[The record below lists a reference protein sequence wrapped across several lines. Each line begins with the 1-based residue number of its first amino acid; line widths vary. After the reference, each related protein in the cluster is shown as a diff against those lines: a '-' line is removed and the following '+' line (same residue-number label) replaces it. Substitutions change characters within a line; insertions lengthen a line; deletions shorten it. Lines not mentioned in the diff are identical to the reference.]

1 MPQMEVERIA
11 SLTGHN
17 DCIYTLEGS
26 GRDHIF
32 YSGAA
37 DGMVVEWDLTSP
49 DTGQLIAKL
58 PNSIYSLEYLSDRDQ
73 LLIGQNFEG
82 VHLID
87 LKSRKEIAS
96 AKITQAA
103 IFDMMRSK
111 DRIYVGTGD
120 GNLIVLHRND
130 LSIIAK
136 LKLSDKS
143 LRSISLAAERNVLA
157 AGFSDNS
164 IKLVDIDNF
173 TVLHSLSA
181 HQNSIFTIVYSPDGA
196 YLLSGG
202 RDAHLKIW
210 NVKDGYSLK
219 ESIVAH
225 MYAINNICYHPS
237 GKYFATC
244 SMDKSIKIWDAG
256 SFRLLKVIDRARHAG
271 HGTSV
276 NRLWWSSYQEQLV
289 SCSDDRTISVWS
301 IKFKDQN
308 K

>member
-1 MPQMEVERIA
+1 MPHIEVERIA

-32 YSGAA
+32 YSGGA

-49 DTGQLIAKL
+49 DTGRLVAKL
-58 PNSIYSLEYLSDRDQ
+58 PNSIYSLKYLPDNNQ

-96 AKITQAA
+96 AKITESA
-103 IFDMMRSK
+103 IFDLALGR
-111 DRIYVGTGD
+111 DHIYAGTGD
-120 GNLIVLHRND
+120 GMLIILDRKD
-130 LSIIAK
+130 LSIIARI
-136 LKLSDKS
+136 KLSDKS
-143 LRSISLAAERNVLA
+143 LRSISLARTRNVLA
-157 AGFSDNS
+157 AGLSDYS
-164 IKLVDIDNF
+164 IKLVDLNNF
-173 TVLHSLSA
+173 IVLHSLSA
-181 HQNSIFTIVYSPDGA
+181 HQNSIFTVTYSPDGH

-202 RDAHLKIW
+202 RDANLKIW
-210 NVKDGYSLK
+210 DVKEGYSLK

-225 MYAINNICYHPS
+225 MYAINNISYHPS

-244 SMDKSIKIWDAG
+244 SLDKSIKIWDAEN
-256 SFRLLKVIDRARHAG
+256 FRLLKVIDKARHTG

-289 SCSDDRTISVWS
+289 SCSDDRTISVWN
-301 IKFKDQN
+301 IKFNDQN